1 MKHQASLTA
10 LFSLLVTAPVSAYN
24 VVLWVNVHSLDTM
37 SAKNDGGP
45 SKSETYGT
53 LAELRFQV
61 FLTNE
66 VEAEDGGETVFMA
79 GPLREVLAV
88 ELVRNGE
95 PLDPVALEVAWEAED
110 ERVDMV
116 SFQELPLDG
125 EGGEH
130 PLPPRVRLSN
140 RLTVRRANGQPFALG
155 EYEVW
160 MRVKPGAIWR
170 ADGGPWQGRR
180 EDGQLWED
188 RGGVGVVY
196 LEIREAVTLEDRKK
210 QLRRQGSL
218 LEERGAYE
226 QALELRKQLVALDP
240 EDLNSYSWLGYA
252 HYQLRQYREAAV
264 ALERV
269 MPLVR
274 ASEGYSLLHLT
285 LAESYVALGEEEK
298 AKEALRGYVF
308 EKDIEAELVRLR
320 ESLERQEA
328 ERKARAGEEP

>member
-1 MKHQASLTA
+1 
-10 LFSLLVTAPVSAYN
+10 VGGAYF
-24 VVLWVNVHSLDTM
+24 
-37 SAKNDGGP
+37 
-45 SKSETYGT
+45 EI
-53 LAELRFQV
+53 
-61 FLTNE
+61 
-66 VEAEDGGETVFMA
+66 
-79 GPLREVLAV
+79 REVL
-88 ELVRNGE
+88 
-95 PLDPVALEVAWEAED
+95 
-110 ERVDMV
+110 
-116 SFQELPLDG
+116 
-125 EGGEH
+125 
-130 PLPPRVRLSN
+130 
-140 RLTVRRANGQPFALG
+140 
-155 EYEVW
+155 
-160 MRVKPGAIWR
+160 
-170 ADGGPWQGRR
+170 
-180 EDGQLWED
+180 
-188 RGGVGVVY
+188 
-196 LEIREAVTLEDRKK
+196 TLEDRKR
-210 QLRRQGSL
+210 QLQLEGSL

-226 QALELRKQLVALDP
+226 QALELRRQLVALDP